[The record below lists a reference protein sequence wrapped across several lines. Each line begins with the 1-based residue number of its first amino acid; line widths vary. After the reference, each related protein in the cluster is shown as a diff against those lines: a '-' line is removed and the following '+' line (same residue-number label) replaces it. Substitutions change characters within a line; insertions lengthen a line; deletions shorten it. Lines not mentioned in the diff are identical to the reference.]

1 MTSSLPSSWWGS
13 WRKPG
18 RTTSSLSGAAT
29 AAKRSR
35 VEDRGTMGSASPWT
49 TRNGTVSSAARP
61 QAGAARPVHF
71 DDRPGRCPPVPH
83 QRVMDKALYD
93 LRVPAEP
100 FWKHTGHSRARR
112 YGGQSAHRPDLPERT
127 AGQVHSRRR
136 QDKAA
141 QLARPGNSVSR
152 RQRAPQAVTEHHDA
166 GASPVDQL
174 VQVGQGPLEAF
185 DIGPRPSERPWPRR
199 SIAHVT
205 APLVAKALPTWS

>member
-1 MTSSLPSSWWGS
+1 
-13 WRKPG
+13 
-18 RTTSSLSGAAT
+18 
-29 AAKRSR
+29 
-35 VEDRGTMGSASPWT
+35 
-49 TRNGTVSSAARP
+49 
-61 QAGAARPVHF
+61 
-71 DDRPGRCPPVPH
+71 
-83 QRVMDKALYD
+83 MDKALYD

-185 DIGPRPSERPWPRR
+185 DIGPRALGTPVAPQVHRPRHRPASRKSAPHVVIAPGVLGITVYQHDRR
-199 SIAHVT
+199 PHFGGPLGRRP
-205 APLVAKALPTWS
+205 APDE